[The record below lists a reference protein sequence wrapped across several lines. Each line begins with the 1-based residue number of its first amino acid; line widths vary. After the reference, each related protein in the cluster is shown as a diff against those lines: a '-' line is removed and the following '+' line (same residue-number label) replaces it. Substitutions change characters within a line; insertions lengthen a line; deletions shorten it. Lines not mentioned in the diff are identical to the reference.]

1 MGPAVISTRLP
12 TRIFGAKK
20 FSQCATNSIGSNI
33 RPGPTSPQAF

>member
-20 FSQCATNSIGSNI
+20 FSQCATNS
-33 RPGPTSPQAF
+33 